1 MARKVDL
8 CLYLDSDRGSR
19 PIKTRT
25 AAAEEAS
32 KKEGGG
38 GSDMPRAERERA
50 GGAGEGGDV
59 EWMEKGFKGALTLS
73 HSRVVYGII

>member
-25 AAAEEAS
+25 AAETAAEGAS

-38 GSDMPRAERERA
+38 SDRPAEQDE
-50 GGAGEGGDV
+50 EKVMSV